1 MELEKLIA
9 YHCGPALSGI
19 KPANIFSCSGKFCL
33 YTAAVHLNKRCNP
46 FGVYFLPVC
55 RSNGATLLFVYNK
68 NLLESVLQ
76 DKTVKQILHSAGY
89 TPGSSVQDLVFQLS
103 DRLAYNADFP
113 HEIGVFLGY
122 PVEDVLGF
130 INNHGVN
137 YKICG
142 CWKVYGDEQRAAD
155 LFRQYMECRKKCLL
169 RMTRGESLEKLCE
182 RAA

>member
-76 DKTVKQILHSAGY
+76 DKTVSRVGDNKEIPINVRLICATNMNLQNILMY
-89 TPGSSVQDLVFQLS
+89 IYLLLIQLI
-103 DRLAYNADFP
+103 RIN
-113 HEIGVFLGY
+113 IFLMY
-122 PVEDVLGF
+122 F
-130 INNHGVN
+130 ITS
-137 YKICG
+137 K
-142 CWKVYGDEQRAAD
+142 
-155 LFRQYMECRKKCLL
+155 
-169 RMTRGESLEKLCE
+169 
-182 RAA
+182 